1 MPFQPQLIFFKIAKK
16 TEFSQSENYLS
27 ATSLVVQWLRLQA
40 FTAGGVGSITGQG
53 TMIPHPLPPT
63 SHQKKENSLNKK
75 KKKLS
80 DVT

>member
-1 MPFQPQLIFFKIAKK
+1 MPFQPQLNFFKIAKK

-63 SHQKKENSLNKK
+63 SPPEERKF
-75 KKKLS
+75 
-80 DVT
+80 T